1 MSATNLYCRH
11 KISEGII
18 DIFYLFYVTFTKH
31 FRFWLTLLKCQ
42 MSRNHVDRRLL
53 SSPSCVFGSIAMAFK
68 FLFALRTKRK
78 KTFHL
83 DDLPLFKWDD
93 ISAKEVIGQGAFG
106 GAVFITRCKQV
117 RRDSCCQK
125 SCSVPPV
132 TFNNIF

>member
-1 MSATNLYCRH
+1 
-11 KISEGII
+11 
-18 DIFYLFYVTFTKH
+18 
-31 FRFWLTLLKCQ
+31 
-42 MSRNHVDRRLL
+42 MSRNHVGRRLL

-106 GAVFITRCKQV
+106 AVFITHYNVASK
-117 RRDSCCQK
+117 
-125 SCSVPPV
+125 PAE
-132 TFNNIF
+132 TFVVKKAAQYHQ